1 MDVILPKP
9 LSYNDFGVPI
19 GSQYKFAKKVSKLN
33 LNIIFLC
40 LKYGVSPEEIHP
52 TQSLYN
58 LHLLFTSIKCNN
70 NNQTNIQAERTT
82 VTEKLYDLSVLS
94 AATLDRL
101 SPTSE
106 DLTNDSDD
114 DGRDENKALKV
125 QQHMYNYYTCT
136 LYRLY
141 ITAHSPNNSITLH
154 CMDVISRKYN
164 WPFGLVFSSF
174 INTRL
179 RQQLVNN
186 KNHLNGHNFFAG
198 QAESGHLDLG
208 SSSLRL
214 LLPRP
219 PGGDDTWLRG
229 NLF

>member
-1 MDVILPKP
+1 MIWYCMAIYYMVLYGITW
-9 LSYNDFGVPI
+9 YGVPGMASLDGI
-19 GSQYKFAKKVSKLN
+19 VWYADGHWNWPGQSNMCTIIIHVHCTDYTLQHIPQTTQLLCIVWKWSQES
-33 LNIIFLC
+33 
-40 LKYGVSPEEIHP
+40 
-52 TQSLYN
+52 T
-58 LHLLFTSIKCNN
+58 
-70 NNQTNIQAERTT
+70 
-82 VTEKLYDLSVLS
+82 
-94 AATLDRL
+94 
-101 SPTSE
+101 
-106 DLTNDSDD
+106 
-114 DGRDENKALKV
+114 
-125 QQHMYNYYTCT
+125 
-136 LYRLY
+136 
-141 ITAHSPNNSITLH
+141 
-154 CMDVISRKYN
+154 YN

-208 SSSLRL
+208 GSSLRL